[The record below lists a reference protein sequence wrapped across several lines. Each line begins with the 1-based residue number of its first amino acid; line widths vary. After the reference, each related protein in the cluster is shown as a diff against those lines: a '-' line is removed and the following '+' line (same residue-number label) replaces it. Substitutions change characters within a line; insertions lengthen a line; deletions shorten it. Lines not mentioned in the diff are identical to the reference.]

1 MVGSG
6 SPQFMVGSVLAGFT
20 LVYGGVRVGWVHLS
34 LWWGPCW
41 LGSPQFMVGS
51 VLAGFTSV
59 YGGVRVAHLFSFLCC
74 VVVLLILLL
83 LLFVFGLCLV
93 YQILPL
99 FLDFP
104 FFIAPFGFL

>member
-1 MVGSG
+1 
-6 SPQFMVGSVLAGFT
+6 
-20 LVYGGVRVGWVHLS
+20 
-34 LWWGPCW
+34 
-41 LGSPQFMVGS
+41 
-51 VLAGFTSV
+51 
-59 YGGVRVAHLFSFLCC
+59 
-74 VVVLLILLL
+74 LLILLL